1 MTRLRRLHFLVAV
14 ACLAAPGAAQAQSRP
29 ISLWLGAGRV
39 VRQDSVSFSPR
50 NLDAYGAVQLDLPL
64 LPFALRGDVTFGR
77 RTPFAWRAGPFLAL
91 RTDDFV
97 SMSAAA
103 GAVLQVPV
111 SPTFPMVFSLGGVSD
126 VLPETQRARRYGV
139 LGRLWWGSRSLN
151 YHRDY
156 GMSVG
161 LWCEIRHF
169 TNEGSTDV
177 VLGVETS
184 TLDAAGEATG
194 DASELVVFPS
204 NVANAQFGVGEG
216 FDDHTL
222 YVAGNPGDVYAVTLE
237 FPGAPIVTV
246 Q

>member
-1 MTRLRRLHFLVAV
+1 MARSRTIFAAALGLALAQ
-14 ACLAAPGAAQAQSRP
+14 AAPRP
-29 ISLWLGAGRV
+29 AHAYPQWTANATMGFGRV
-39 VRQDSVSFSPR
+39 FGPAPWREWVFTM
-50 NLDAYGAVQLDLPL
+50 G
-64 LPFALRGDVTFGR
+64 LRGDVTFGP
-77 RTPFAWRAGPFLAL
+77 RTPFAWRAGPFIAL

-177 VLGVETS
+177 VLGVDGDLAFMS
-184 TLDAAGEATG
+184 LPVVMLYEA
-194 DASELVVFPS
+194 
-204 NVANAQFGVGEG
+204 
-216 FDDHTL
+216 
-222 YVAGNPGDVYAVTLE
+222 
-237 FPGAPIVTV
+237 IRR
-246 Q
+246 